1 MRAVRIHAF
10 GGLEVIK
17 IEQVPTPSPTSGE
30 VRVRVQATS
39 VNPVDYKIREGQFL
53 PEDKLPLTL
62 GRDMA
67 GIVDECGADTS
78 GALPIGT
85 HVFAMMP
92 MDQGANAEFVTLRPE
107 LCALSPTNIDV
118 TAAASLGLAA
128 LTAWQGLFDQGG
140 VVKDQR
146 VLIHGAAGG
155 VGHLAVQF
163 AIAIG
168 ATVFATCSKED
179 VTFVRELGAADV
191 IDYKVQRFEEHAQ
204 DIDMVFDLIGGET
217 QDRSWSVI
225 RPGGILVSTLSEPDP
240 AKHNADHVRGAHYM
254 AQPNGAQLAEV
265 ARLIENGLV
274 KPFVDRVLPL
284 DQAAEAHRALEHD
297 HIRGKIVLTIA

>member
-1 MRAVRIHAF
+1 
-10 GGLEVIK
+10 
-17 IEQVPTPSPTSGE
+17 
-30 VRVRVQATS
+30 
-39 VNPVDYKIREGQFL
+39 
-53 PEDKLPLTL
+53 
-62 GRDMA
+62 
-67 GIVDECGADTS
+67 
-78 GALPIGT
+78 
-85 HVFAMMP
+85 
-92 MDQGANAEFVTLRPE
+92 
-107 LCALSPTNIDV
+107 
-118 TAAASLGLAA
+118 
-128 LTAWQGLFDQGG
+128 
-140 VVKDQR
+140 

-168 ATVFATCSKED
+168 ATVFATCSGDD
-179 VTFVRELGAADV
+179 VAFVRDLGASDV